1 MVSFLRPRSAELA
14 VGVAYRLI
22 GGGRGGPGG
31 MPRGAPNPSEEKK
44 EGIFVQRFQTL
55 SNRFSEN
62 NGVFLCHIGPDH
74 WLLRAP
80 LNREAALNA
89 QLKPADAPAD
99 ISVVRISDTQTFF
112 RITGPEVAEV
122 ISIGCPMDVHKTAFP
137 LNGVSFSEFF
147 TVKALILRNTSG
159 FDVAIEQSYANMIA
173 DYLNRATA

>member
-1 MVSFLRPRSAELA
+1 MPYDVNIERQPLSALFDLKGAQKVLEKWTKLT
-14 VGVAYRLI
+14 L
-22 GGGRGGPGG
+22 PD
-31 MPRGAPNPSEEKK
+31 MP
-44 EGIFVQRFQTL
+44 
-55 SNRFSEN
+55 NRFAEN

-80 LNREAALNA
+80 LNQEAALNA

-112 RITGPEVAEV
+112 RITGPDVAEV
-122 ISIGCPMDVHKTAFP
+122 ISIGCPMDVHETAFP